1 MRTLTL
7 LEQARWRNL
16 IRVYRLW
23 ENRNQTIIAIVISSE
38 VAWFLYLQFTW
49 VTMPELEMLAV
60 VTVCLAIEN
69 YYVNVKLREQQKG
82 GRELNPIWRKIE
94 QCLNFTYAFPIVFC
108 SLIAAG
114 LVCGAVFVPH
124 VNPFWIV
131 SAWLA
136 IILPVGIF
144 ASVND
149 LCVFLDGPIDLERAS
164 DVA

>member
-1 MRTLTL
+1 MAL
-7 LEQARWRNL
+7 LEQAHWRSL

-23 ENRNQTIIAIVISSE
+23 ENRNRAIVAVVISSE
-38 VAWFLYLQFTW
+38 VAWFLYLEFTW

-60 VTVCLAIEN
+60 VAVCLAIEN

-94 QCLNFTYAFPIVFC
+94 QYLNFKYAFPMVFC
-108 SLIAAG
+108 SLIVAG
-114 LVCGAVFVPH
+114 WVCGAVFTPH

-136 IILPVGIF
+136 IILPAGIF

-149 LCVFLDGPIDLERAS
+149 LCVLLDGPIDLERA
-164 DVA
+164 